1 MNEEGGLYNMAEPM
15 EQPNYVLQ
23 FKEGTYVSKH
33 ESILKNIV
41 TILLIAYAL
50 IYIFL
55 YFVFG
60 KSVTKEIPFSVWI
73 CVVAGVIYRISVGG
87 VVMKPYPSELWFYDD
102 YMVHCRVILITA
114 KIMLEKSIINF
125 IIRM

>member
-1 MNEEGGLYNMAEPM
+1 MAGPM

-23 FKEGTYVSKH
+23 FKEGSYVPKH

-55 YFVFG
+55 YFV
-60 KSVTKEIPFSVWI
+60 
-73 CVVAGVIYRISVGG
+73 
-87 VVMKPYPSELWFYDD
+87 L
-102 YMVHCRVILITA
+102 A
-114 KIMLEKSIINF
+114 KA
-125 IIRM
+125 

>member
-55 YFVFG
+55 
-60 KSVTKEIPFSVWI
+60 
-73 CVVAGVIYRISVGG
+73 
-87 VVMKPYPSELWFYDD
+87 
-102 YMVHCRVILITA
+102 
-114 KIMLEKSIINF
+114 
-125 IIRM
+125 

>member
-60 KSVTKEIPFSVWI
+60 KSVTKEIPFQSGSVLWL
-73 CVVAGVIYRISVGG
+73 
-87 VVMKPYPSELWFYDD
+87 ELF
-102 YMVHCRVILITA
+102 TGFQ
-114 KIMLEKSIINF
+114 LEVL
-125 IIRM
+125 